1 MAGELTL
8 ENLPL
13 NSPVAPLSGFLNI
26 HKPGGLTSRQVVD
39 RVARLVPR
47 KVKVGHAGT
56 LDPLATGVLVVCVG
70 AATRL
75 VPYVQD
81 MRKTYRGRFLLGRRS
96 TTNDI
101 DGDVT
106 EVPDA
111 PVVTEADIAALLPRF
126 LGTIQQTPPQFSA
139 VHVGGQR
146 AYELARRGE
155 QVTLTAKPVEVYR
168 IELLEFASP
177 ELRLEIDC
185 GSGTYIRSLGR
196 DLGDLLGCGAV
207 MSELVR
213 TSIGPFR
220 LESAVDLDAL
230 TPETLVRNLQPPA
243 LAVADLPWVIV
254 SDRDFDA
261 LRHGRMLRE
270 RKLDQPDEAAVA
282 LLSSLGELVGIARYS
297 AAEQSLAPKQVFVS

>member
-1 MAGELTL
+1 MNQNA
-8 ENLPL
+8 
-13 NSPVAPLSGFLNI
+13 SPLSGFLNV

-39 RVARLVPR
+39 RVARLVRP
-47 KVKVGHAGT
+47 KMKIGHAGT
-56 LDPLATGVLVVCVG
+56 LDPLATGVLVVCMG

-96 TTNDI
+96 TTDDT

-111 PVVTEADIAALLPRF
+111 PVVTEADIAAVLPRF
-126 LGTIQQTPPQFSA
+126 LGTIRQTPPQFSA

-155 QVTLTAKPVEVYR
+155 YMNLTAKPVEIYR

-185 GSGTYIRSLGR
+185 GSGTYIRALGR
-196 DLGDLLGCGAV
+196 DLGELLGCGAV

-213 TSIGPFR
+213 TAIGPFR
-220 LESAVDLDAL
+220 LESAIELDAL
-230 TPETLVRNLQPPA
+230 APETLARNLQPPA
-243 LAVADLPWVIV
+243 LAVADLPQVIV
-254 SDRDFDA
+254 SDRDLDA
-261 LRHGRMLRE
+261 LRYGRMLRE
-270 RKLDQPDEAAVA
+270 RNLNQPDGATVA
-282 LLSSLGELVGIARYS
+282 LLSSSGELVGIARYS